1 MGGGTQRTDGE
12 RKHMDA
18 KGMVY
23 IDGRNVAASE
33 VDPARHRFLGM
44 FREPG
49 IPSEGRGPKC
59 RCGMLLVRYPMT
71 QVRGLSLGVRL
82 SSACGPFQGTA
93 PETLAMRCRVGAA
106 PLRGRCVI

>member
-59 RCGMLLVRYPMT
+59 RCGMLLMMEDEELT
-71 QVRGLSLGVRL
+71 HWQ
-82 SSACGPFQGTA
+82 QGHWDV
-93 PETLAMRCRVGAA
+93 PQYETIRQEGSR
-106 PLRGRCVI
+106 